1 MVCSFAHNRHIAG
14 RVRREIH
21 EGGRVAVVFLLL
33 IAAPCVPAFL
43 GPGSGKVWL
52 QTNQRCA
59 MCRGPVTH
67 EPWTRLA
74 LRQRLVPRA
83 LRTSPL
89 MESATPEGRS
99 VGIDL
104 GTTNSAV
111 SVVIDGKPVIIR

>member
-1 MVCSFAHNRHIAG
+1 MKRSSAHPRNIAG
-14 RVRREIH
+14 RVRRGIR
-21 EGGRVAVVFLLL
+21 EGRRVAVVFVLL

-43 GPGSGKVWL
+43 GPSSGKVWL
-52 QTNQRCA
+52 QANPRCA
-59 MCRGPVTH
+59 LCRGPVTH
-67 EPWTRLA
+67 EPRTRLA
-74 LRQRLVPRA
+74 MRQRLVPRA

-89 MESATPEGRS
+89 MDATPEGRS